1 MREMTGTNP
10 QQGMN
15 ASEPLS
21 SEGAAILDRVL
32 ACPSLPSLP
41 GVAIKVLELTRDPQ
55 VSISKIAELVQNDPA
70 LASKVL
76 KTINSSFYGLTQPC
90 PSILRAMSL
99 LGLNTVKAIVLSF
112 SLVDSSKKV
121 DGAGFD
127 FTAYW
132 RRSVYAAAGARSLA
146 MATRRCDA
154 DEAFLG
160 ALLQDIGMLG
170 CFAAM
175 PDVYGRVM
183 GFAGPDHDELIKVER
198 QALGVD
204 HARIGSAMAERWHFP
219 AQIIE
224 CIAKHH
230 SAESAS
236 TAHEAVV
243 RVVGLSGLGAGALT
257 LTDPRRKLGG
267 FIQRSREWFGL
278 QPDQAKAQVQ
288 GIAKGAV
295 ELSRLL
301 DLRTGAAPDTAAILS
316 QAHTQ
321 MVDVQETIQAEAMEL
336 RRSNSELSLK
346 TVTDGLTGAFN
357 RAHFDEQ
364 GSAMFASCEAEK
376 KTLAVLF
383 IDADKF
389 KSVNDTHGHKAGDA
403 VLVELSRRLRESV
416 GKSGIVCRYGGE
428 EFAVL
433 LPGIGLDKAARVAD
447 IIRAGLEKAAID
459 LSNTGARA
467 KEIKVTM
474 SVGVSATDAPGMR
487 FGTIEELVHA
497 ADQGVYLAKR
507 TGRNRVKTCVDV
519 SREPMPAEEPGKSG
533 AAGAGGVGAI
543 NGSVRSVLVVEDDA
557 LASKLMEMVLARRTD
572 ITAMFAL
579 SGEDAMESL
588 KVRTFDVLIS
598 DIRLPGMDGIDLV
611 RSLRGSPGRCPGV
624 LVLTS
629 SDPALKAKAIGAGAD
644 LFLDKSQLC
653 SSLDACLNQ
662 IFALK
667 ASAA

>member
-1 MREMTGTNP
+1 MTGTNP
-10 QQGMN
+10 QPN
-15 ASEPLS
+15 AVAHEALS
-21 SEGAAILDRVL
+21 TEGAAILERVL

-76 KTINSSFYGLTQPC
+76 KTINSSYYGLTQPC
-90 PSILRAMSL
+90 PSISRAMSL

-132 RRSVYAAAGARSLA
+132 RRSVYAAAGARALA
-146 MATRRCDA
+146 IATKRCDA

-160 ALLQDIGMLG
+160 ALLQDIGMLAG
-170 CFAAM
+170 FAAM
-175 PDVYGRVM
+175 PDVYGRVIAM
-183 GFAGPDHDELIKVER
+183 AGPDHDELIKFER

-219 AQIIE
+219 PQIIE

-230 SAESAS
+230 DAEKAS
-236 TAHEAVV
+236 LAHEAVV

-257 LTDPRRKLGG
+257 LADPRRKLGA
-267 FIQRSREWFGL
+267 FIQRSRDWFGL
-278 QPDQAKAQVQ
+278 TPDQSKAQVQ

-316 QAHTQ
+316 QAHVQ

-364 GSAMFASCEAEK
+364 STSLFVSCAAEK
-376 KTLAVLF
+376 RPLAVLF

-403 VLVELSRRLRESV
+403 VLVELARRLRDSV
-416 GKSGIVCRYGGE
+416 GKSGVVCRYGGE

-433 LPGIGLDKAARVAD
+433 LPGINLDKAARVAD
-447 IIRAGLEKAAID
+447 IIRAGLEKAPID
-459 LSNTGARA
+459 ISSTGAKV

-474 SVGVSATDAPGMR
+474 SVGVSATDAPGMS
-487 FGTIEELVHA
+487 FANVEALVHA

-519 SREPMPAEEPGKSG
+519 AREPMPVEDAGSPG
-533 AAGAGGVGAI
+533 AATAAPQPSGGG
-543 NGSVRSVLVVEDDA
+543 VRSVLVVEDDA

-572 ITAMFAL
+572 IAATFAK
-579 SGEDAMESL
+579 SGEDAMESM
-588 KVRTFDVLIS
+588 KVHTFDVLIC
-598 DIRLPGMDGIDLV
+598 DIRLPGIDGIDLV
-611 RSLRGSPGRCPGV
+611 RSLRGTQARCPGV

-629 SDPALKAKAIGAGAD
+629 SDPALKAKAMGAGAD

-662 IFALK
+662 IFAIK
-667 ASAA
+667 SSAA

>member
-1 MREMTGTNP
+1 MREMTGTSP
-10 QQGMN
+10 QFGSGGQD
-15 ASEPLS
+15 ALS
-21 SEGAAILDRVL
+21 TEGAAILDRVL

-41 GVAIKVLELTRDPQ
+41 GVAIKVLELTRDPH
-55 VSISKIAELVQNDPA
+55 VSISKIADLVQNDPA

-121 DGAGFD
+121 ESAGFD

-146 MATRRCDA
+146 LTTKRCDA

-160 ALLQDIGMLG
+160 ALLQDIGMLAA
-170 CFAAM
+170 FAAM
-175 PDVYGRVM
+175 PDVYGRVV
-183 GFAGPDHDELIKVER
+183 AGAGLDHDDLIKAER

-204 HARIGSAMAERWHFP
+204 HARIGAAMAERWHFP

-230 SAESAS
+230 AAENALP
-236 TAHEAVV
+236 AHEAVV
-243 RVVGLSGLGAGALT
+243 RVVGLSGLGASALT
-257 LTDPRRKLGG
+257 LADPRRKLGG
-267 FIQRSREWFGL
+267 FIQRSRDWFGL
-278 QPDQAKAQVQ
+278 TPDQAKAQVQ

-301 DLRTGAAPDTAAILS
+301 DLRTGAVPDTAAILS

-321 MVDVQETIQAEAMEL
+321 MVEAQETIQAEAMEL

-346 TVTDGLTGAFN
+346 TVTDALTGAFN

-364 GSAMFASCEAEK
+364 SAALFAACAAEK
-376 KTLAVLF
+376 RPLAVLF

-389 KSVNDTHGHKAGDA
+389 KGVNDTHGHKAGDA
-403 VLVELSRRLRESV
+403 VLVELSRRLRDSV
-416 GKSGIVCRYGGE
+416 GKSGVVCRYGGE

-447 IIRAGLEKAAID
+447 IIRAGLEKAPVD
-459 LSNTGARA
+459 LSNTGA
-467 KEIKVTM
+467 KVKDIKVTM
-474 SVGVSATDAPGMR
+474 SVGVAATDAPGMR
-487 FGTIEELVHA
+487 FGKVEELVHA
-497 ADQGVYLAKR
+497 ADQGVYHAKR

-519 SREPMPAEEPGKSG
+519 AKEPAPAE
-533 AAGAGGVGAI
+533 AATSAPVPSPAPKAGG
-543 NGSVRSVLVVEDDA
+543 VRSVLVVEDDA
-557 LASKLMEMVLARRTD
+557 LAAKLMEMVLARRTD
-572 ITAMFAL
+572 VGATFAKC
-579 SGEDAMESL
+579 GEDALESL
-588 KVRTFDVLIS
+588 KACTFDVLIS
-598 DIRLPGMDGIDLV
+598 DIRLPGIDGIDLV
-611 RSLRGSPGRCPGV
+611 RSLRGQARCPGV

-629 SDPALKAKAIGAGAD
+629 SDSSLKAKAIGAGAD
-644 LFLDKSQLC
+644 IFLDKMQLC

-662 IFALK
+662 IFAFK
-667 ASAA
+667 SSAA

>member
-1 MREMTGTNP
+1 MTETNP
-10 QQGMN
+10 QHGE
-15 ASEPLS
+15 APEALC
-21 SEGAAILDRVL
+21 SEGAAILERVL

-41 GVAIKVLELTRDPQ
+41 GVAIRVLELTRDPQ

-121 DGAGFD
+121 QSAGFD

-146 MATRRCDA
+146 LATKRCDA

-160 ALLQDIGMLG
+160 ALLQDIGMLA

-175 PDVYGRVM
+175 PEAYGRVVAA
-183 GFAGPDHDELIKVER
+183 AGSDHDELVNVER
-198 QALGVD
+198 QAMGVD

-230 SAESAS
+230 GAESAS
-236 TAHEAVV
+236 PAHESVV
-243 RVVGLSGLGAGALT
+243 RVVGLSGFGAGALT
-257 LTDPRRKLGG
+257 LADPRRKLGG
-267 FIQRSREWFGL
+267 FIQRARDWFGL
-278 QPDQAKAQVQ
+278 TPDQAKAQVQ
-288 GIAKGAV
+288 SIAKGAV

-301 DLRTGAAPDTAAILS
+301 DLRTGAVPDTSAILS
-316 QAHTQ
+316 QAHAQ
-321 MVDVQETIQAEAMEL
+321 MVEAQETIQAEALEL
-336 RRSNSELSLK
+336 RRSNSELSIK

-364 GSAMFASCEAEK
+364 GRVLFASCSAEK
-376 KTLAVLF
+376 RPLSVLF

-403 VLVELSRRLRESV
+403 VLVELARRLRDSV
-416 GKSGIVCRYGGE
+416 GKSGVVCRYGGE

-433 LPGIGLDKAARVAD
+433 LPGINLDKAARVAD
-447 IIRAGLEKAAID
+447 LIRSGVEKAVID
-459 LSNTGARA
+459 VSNTGAKVRDL
-467 KEIKVTM
+467 KVTI
-474 SVGVSATDAPGMR
+474 SVGVASTDAPAMT
-487 FGTIEELVHA
+487 FTTVEELVNA

-519 SREPMPAEEPGKSG
+519 AREPMPTEDAGVKPVAS
-533 AAGAGGVGAI
+533 AAPMGDA
-543 NGSVRSVLVVEDDA
+543 RSVLVVEDDA

-572 ITAMFAL
+572 VTATFAK

-588 KVRTFDVLIS
+588 KARHFDVLIS
-598 DIRLPGMDGIDLV
+598 DIRLPGIDGIDLV
-611 RSLRGSPGRCPGV
+611 RSLKGSSARRPGV

-644 LFLDKSQLC
+644 IFLDKSQLC
-653 SSLDACLNQ
+653 SSLDTCLNQ
-662 IFALK
+662 IFAFK
-667 ASAA
+667 AAA

>member
-1 MREMTGTNP
+1 MTETNP
-10 QQGMN
+10 QHAAGNQD
-15 ASEPLS
+15 ALS
-21 SEGAAILDRVL
+21 AEGTAVLERVL

-70 LASKVL
+70 MASKVL

-121 DGAGFD
+121 DSAGFD

-146 MATRRCDA
+146 MATKRCDA

-160 ALLQDIGMLG
+160 ALLQDIGMLA

-175 PDVYGRVM
+175 PEAYGRVIAM
-183 GFAGPDHDELIKVER
+183 AGPDHDDLIKAER

-224 CIAKHH
+224 CIARHH
-230 SAESAS
+230 DAEKAS
-236 TAHEAVV
+236 PAHEAVV

-257 LTDPRRKLGG
+257 LADPRRKLGA
-267 FIQRSREWFGL
+267 FIQRSRDWFAL
-278 QPDQAKAQVQ
+278 TPDQSKAQVQ

-301 DLRTGAAPDTAAILS
+301 DLRTGAVPDTAAILS

-321 MVDVQETIQAEAMEL
+321 MVDVQEEIQAEAMEL

-364 GSAMFASCEAEK
+364 SRAMFASCNAEK
-376 KTLAVLF
+376 RSLAVLF

-403 VLVELSRRLRESV
+403 VLVELARRLRDSV
-416 GKSGIVCRYGGE
+416 GKSGVVCRYGGE

-433 LPGIGLDKAARVAD
+433 LPGIGLEKAAKVAD
-447 IIRAGLEKAAID
+447 IIRAGLEKKAID
-459 LSNTGARA
+459 LSNTGA
-467 KEIKVTM
+467 KVKDIKVTM
-474 SVGVSATDAPGMR
+474 SVGVAATDAPGMR
-487 FGTIEELVHA
+487 FSSVEELVHA

-519 SREPMPAEEPGKSG
+519 SREPMPAED
-533 AAGAGGVGAI
+533 AGAKGGSATVAPN

-572 ITAMFAL
+572 ITTTFAL
-579 SGEDAMESL
+579 SGEEAMEAM
-588 KVRTFDVLIS
+588 KGCTFDVLIS
-598 DIRLPGMDGIDLV
+598 DIRLPGIDGIDLV
-611 RSLRGSPGRCPGV
+611 RQLRGTPAHCPGV

-629 SDPALKAKAIGAGAD
+629 SDPALKAKAMGAGAD

-653 SSLDACLNQ
+653 SALDACLNQ
-662 IFALK
+662 IFAIK